1 MGAGNLVVIV
11 SHGTPIGDSENMSSH
26 QRTQGPSRAQQTL
39 QEAVASKRIQE
50 FPRGIILRAELPHD
64 NFERFLRGNV
74 LITYV
79 MINFCD
85 VAEVLDDYG
94 SLDAVLE
101 PWQIPIVSATEPDE
115 ILQNRT
121 RDEIRRVLKQI
132 QPAIY
137 VPDTGTVYKEDSKAE
152 QLGGIREYKIR
163 LKWLVQEIEKRGWEI
178 ELLPLAKGMKQ
189 WHFREYLDLF
199 NQHRFSNFA
208 FYTRQYC
215 GGSVGNRIND
225 LVDHI
230 HNFDTVVNPDNILAI
245 ARHGESHL
253 EKLPQCVTGASG
265 LTQFI
270 KHCSDNRGNYSMDL
284 FTEWR
289 PQREDA
295 LFANHGHNQPKL
307 NEYATC

>member
-1 MGAGNLVVIV
+1 
-11 SHGTPIGDSENMSSH
+11 MSSH
-26 QRTQGPSRAQQTL
+26 QKEQGLSRAQQTL

-50 FPRGIILRAELPHD
+50 FPRGIILRVELPHE
-64 NFERFLRGNV
+64 NFERFLRGNL

-85 VAEVLDDYG
+85 VAEVLDTYG

-101 PWQIPIVSATEPDE
+101 PWQIPIVTATEPDE
-115 ILQNRT
+115 ILQDRT
-121 RDEIRRVLKQI
+121 RDEIRRVLSQI

-137 VPDTGTVYKEDSKAE
+137 IPDTGTVYQEDSCAE
-152 QLGGIREYKIR
+152 RLGGIREYKIR
-163 LKWLVQEIEKRGWEI
+163 LKWLIREIENRDWEI

-189 WHFREYLDLF
+189 WHFQEYVDLF
-199 NQHRFSNFA
+199 NRHEFSNFA

-215 GGSVGNRIND
+215 GGNVGNRIND
-225 LVDHI
+225 LIEHI
-230 HNFDTVVNPDNILAI
+230 HNFNTVVNPDNVLAI

-253 EKLPQCVTGASG
+253 KKFPQCVTGASG

-270 KHCSDNRGNYSMDL
+270 ENCSNNKGNYSMDL
-284 FTEWR
+284 FAEWR

-307 NEYATC
+307 KEYGAY